1 MYKPLKSNKPV
12 TALKIEYKLKT
23 KQRKEKQT
31 KISNKPSPLRLCEGL
46 LKNTKMDR
54 QEKITYYCALFE
66 KAYGEQPAGDLS
78 TFTEDE
84 INENINELQELLK

>member
-1 MYKPLKSNKPV
+1 
-12 TALKIEYKLKT
+12 
-23 KQRKEKQT
+23 
-31 KISNKPSPLRLCEGL
+31 
-46 LKNTKMDR
+46 MDR